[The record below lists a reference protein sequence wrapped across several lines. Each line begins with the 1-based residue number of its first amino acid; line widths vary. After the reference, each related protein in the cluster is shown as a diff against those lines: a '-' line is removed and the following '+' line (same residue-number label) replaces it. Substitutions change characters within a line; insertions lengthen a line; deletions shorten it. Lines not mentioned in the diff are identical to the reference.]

1 MSTVW
6 KKWNK
11 KFVSYFKRYKKS
23 YKIVQELHKIVA
35 KINALEPSIQILSNE
50 LLQHKTQEFKERLQA
65 GASLDTLLCEA
76 FAVIRE
82 ASVRTLGMRHFDA
95 QLLGGIA
102 LHKGMIAEMKTGEG
116 KTLAS
121 TAPVY
126 LNALMGIGVHIVTVN
141 DYLAN
146 RDAVMLRP
154 LYNFLGL
161 SVGCVT
167 SDIPSY
173 EKRQAYGC
181 DITYGTNNEFGFD
194 FLRDNM
200 KTRLE
205 DQVQRGHHFAIVDE
219 VDSILIDE
227 ARTPL
232 IISGPAEDS
241 SQLYQTID
249 RIVSELLP
257 EHYEKD
263 EKQKNISFTEQG
275 WEVVEE
281 KIKEQNITKDTTLFD
296 AQNTMLVHHLN
307 QALKARFMFEKN
319 IDYIVH
325 NGKVIIIDEFT
336 GRMKKGSRYSDGL
349 HQALEAKE
357 GVEIEPENQTLA
369 SVTFQNYFLMY
380 TKLAGMTGTAVTEA
394 AEFQETYSLPVV
406 EIPTHRKVLRQDLD
420 DEVFATFPGK
430 IKAVVR
436 LVEEC
441 RAKRQPVLV
450 GTSSI
455 EKSEIFSKA
464 FEDEGIPHYVLNAR
478 HHEQEAI
485 IIARAGL
492 PGAVTIA
499 TNMAGRGTDIQLGG
513 SVSNELALRLKDIE
527 DSESRARIETE
538 VRAEIEV
545 QKQIA
550 IQAGGLYIVG
560 TERHESRRIDNQLRG
575 RSGRQGDPGTS
586 KFFIS
591 LEDDLMRVFGS
602 NIEFVKRSFLKDN
615 QDDSIP
621 VTHPWLTRNI
631 EKAQGRVEAQHFERR
646 KQLLKYAQVLNEH
659 RKEVYKTRN
668 NLLRGKALDVF
679 QDIQEA
685 LVYTLVSYYTN
696 SKKLPDF
703 WELSNLTN
711 AIKRVFQI
719 DIDFECWIA
728 QEVLSPE
735 ILEERILVSI
745 QEAYQRYVET
755 LDEMLVQNMIQT
767 ILLQTLDQEWTKHLN
782 VMSHLRE
789 GIHLRS
795 YGQKDPLNEYKKEAF
810 TLFKYMILGW
820 QEQSL
825 TQFYNVD
832 PLKLL
837 EQWHS
842 LYDDETEPVEE
853 IESKKIEYDAPLSVA
868 PPSLLEFTNNQ
879 EKPYVS
885 PRNAPCPC
893 GSGKR
898 YKQCHGSILS

>member
-1 MSTVW
+1 MVSIVW
-6 KKWNK
+6 KKWNQK
-11 KFVSYFKRYKKS
+11 LANCFKRYKKS
-23 YKIVQELHKIVA
+23 YKMLQALYKIVA
-35 KINALEPSIQILSNE
+35 KINALEPSMQALTNQE
-50 LLQHKTQEFKERLQA
+50 LQAKTQEFKGRIQE
-65 GASLDTLLCEA
+65 GASLDSLLSEA
-76 FAVIRE
+76 FAVVRE

-126 LNALMGIGVHIVTVN
+126 LNALLGLGVHIVTVN
-141 DYLAN
+141 DYLAK
-146 RDAVMLRP
+146 RDAIMLRP

-167 SDIPSY
+167 SDMPHY
-173 EKRQAYGC
+173 EKTHAYGC

-241 SQLYQTID
+241 SELYQTVD
-249 RIVSELLP
+249 KIVAGLLP

-275 WEVVEE
+275 WETVEQ
-281 KIKEQNITKDTTLFD
+281 KIKEQNITRGTALFD
-296 AQNTMLVHHLN
+296 AQNAMLVHHLN

-319 IDYIVH
+319 VDYIVH
-325 NGKVIIIDEFT
+325 HGEVIIIDEFT

-357 GVEIEPENQTLA
+357 GVKIEPENQTLA
-369 SVTFQNYFLMY
+369 SITFQNYFLMY
-380 TKLAGMTGTAVTEA
+380 AKLAGMTGTAATEA
-394 AEFQETYSLPVV
+394 AEFQETYNLPVV
-406 EIPTHRKVLRQDLD
+406 AIPTHRSVLRQDLD
-420 DEVFATFPGK
+420 DEVFATFQGK
-430 IKAVVR
+430 IKAVVS
-436 LVEEC
+436 LVQEC
-441 RAKRQPVLV
+441 RARNQPVLV

-455 EKSEIFSKA
+455 EKSEIFSQA
-464 FEDEGIPHYVLNAR
+464 FKHADIPHHVLNAR

-513 SVSNELALRLKDIE
+513 AVDNELALRLKDIE
-527 DSESRARIETE
+527 DLDAKAHTEAE
-538 VRAEIEV
+538 VRAEIAM
-545 QKQIA
+545 QKEIA

-615 QDDSIP
+615 QDDSVP

-659 RKEVYKTRN
+659 RKEIYKTRN
-668 NLLRGKALDVF
+668 NLLRDKALEVF
-679 QDIQEA
+679 QGTQEA
-685 LVYTLVSYYTN
+685 LIHTLVSHYTDP
-696 SKKLPDF
+696 KKLPDF
-703 WELSNLTN
+703 WELSNLTSSVKK
-711 AIKRVFQI
+711 IFQI
-719 DIDFECWIA
+719 DVDIQKWIE

-735 ILEERILVSI
+735 ILEERILTRV
-745 QEAYQRYVET
+745 QEAYKAQVDV
-755 LDEMLVQNMIQT
+755 LDATLVQNIIQT
-767 ILLQTLDQEWTKHLN
+767 ILLQTLDEEWTKHLN

-837 EQWHS
+837 EKWNFFHGS
-842 LYDDETEPVEE
+842 HTD
-853 IESKKIEYDAPLSVA
+853 
-868 PPSLLEFTNNQ
+868 LLENIKEDFPEEGEPTGLDFTEREENF
-879 EKPYVS
+879 YVS
-885 PRNAPCPC
+885 SRNAPCPC
-893 GSGKR
+893 RSGKR
-898 YKQCHGSILS
+898 YKQCHGSIS